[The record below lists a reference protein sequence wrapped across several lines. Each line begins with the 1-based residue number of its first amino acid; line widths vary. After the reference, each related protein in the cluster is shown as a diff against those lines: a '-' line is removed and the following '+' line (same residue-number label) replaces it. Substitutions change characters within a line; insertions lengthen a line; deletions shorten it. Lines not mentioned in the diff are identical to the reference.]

1 MSRGLC
7 PDAATRRRGA
17 MPARLIGNGLRELDL
32 FLTDMIVEAQRIDR
46 LGKAAGRD
54 PGIHPGRRIFS
65 AAEAWRRAGGQLALA
80 GVERGRLRTMR
91 AAQNRHCYGGW
102 RDGDSGT
109 AMQAACADYARLA
122 RDVLAAVR
130 GRMG

>member
-1 MSRGLC
+1 
-7 PDAATRRRGA
+7 

-65 AAEAWRRAGGQLALA
+65 AAEA
-80 GVERGRLRTMR
+80 
-91 AAQNRHCYGGW
+91 
-102 RDGDSGT
+102 
-109 AMQAACADYARLA
+109 
-122 RDVLAAVR
+122 
-130 GRMG
+130 